1 MNRSREKISDEVF
14 KRRHS
19 ATDRAFTRLR
29 SLPFSL
35 VLVMVLRN
43 SVKALQN
50 VVNEVM
56 AWLEQC
62 PVTAS
67 AYSQARYKFKHT
79 AFIELNEEAV
89 VRAMYGSNYLTFW
102 GMRILAVDGSRLILP
117 NTEEVRQ
124 AFGTLPH
131 TNGRDAGRLGEHPYA
146 TASVLFDVLNRV
158 ALDATLGCAKAY
170 EVDLAVAHLPHTR
183 PGDLLIMD
191 RNYAS
196 YRMLAEFVHRGRDFV
211 IRCSSASFG
220 PAQRMMRGEGPDSQ
234 IVTLVPCAAQ
244 AGPVRQLGLPA
255 SIKARFVRV
264 LLNTG
269 EWEVLVTSLL
279 DEIRYST
286 TEFRSLYA
294 WRWGIETFYGLLKTR
309 LELENFT
316 GNGAEAVRQDFH
328 ATIYLSGLE
337 SILTEPAQAR
347 LDARTTRYPQAVNRS
362 VSFNAIKMAAL
373 ELLSSDLNLEPLLER
388 LTQLFQ
394 TSPVTVRP
402 DRSPPRRK
410 PSDRVSLNFHKRK
423 KKHGL

>member
-1 MNRSREKISDEVF
+1 LNRSREKISDEVF

-35 VLVMVLRN
+35 VLVIVLRN

-56 AWLEQC
+56 AWLEQRS
-62 PVTAS
+62 VTAS

-79 AFIELNEEAV
+79 AFIELNKEAV
-89 VRAMYGSNYLTFW
+89 VRAMYGSDYRTFW
-102 GMRILAVDGSRLILP
+102 GMRLLAVDGSRLILP

-146 TASVLFDVLNRV
+146 TVSVLFDVLNRV

-170 EVDLAVAHLPHTR
+170 EVDLAVAHLAHTR
-183 PGDLLIMD
+183 PGDLLAMD

-196 YRMLAEFVHRGRDFV
+196 YRMLAEFAHRGRDFV
-211 IRCSSASFG
+211 IRCSAASFG

-244 AGPVRQLGLPA
+244 AGLVRQLDRPA
-255 SIKARFVRV
+255 SVQARFVRV

-279 DEIRYST
+279 DEIRYPT

-294 WRWGIETFYGLLKTR
+294 RRWGIETFYGLLKTR

-328 ATIYLSGLE
+328 ATIYLSCLE

-347 LDARTTRYPQAVNRS
+347 LEARTTRCPQAVNRS

-373 ELLSSDLNLEPLLER
+373 ELLSSDLDLEPLLER
-388 LTQLFQ
+388 LTQLF
-394 TSPVTVRP
+394 
-402 DRSPPRRK
+402 
-410 PSDRVSLNFHKRK
+410 
-423 KKHGL
+423 